1 MKENFHNLVKEIDI
15 QVQEAQRISNKMN
28 AKRSTPKLKMTK
40 VKDKETILKATRE
53 KALTYLQGSPH
64 KTVS

>member
-1 MKENFHNLVKEIDI
+1 M
-15 QVQEAQRISNKMN
+15 QVQEAQRVPSKMY
-28 AKRSTPKLKMTK
+28 AKRSTPKQVKIKMTK
-40 VKDKETILKATRE
+40 VKDKETILKAARE